1 MKKLLYSILIVLLA
15 VLVFFPEFI
24 SNSVPIISK
33 CDGRLKFTAFD
44 NKACGEAIINP
55 IFKFNAQQIDL
66 SNAGYKEPSI
76 SNGHLLGTDE
86 LGRDTLAGLIYG
98 FSGSMKIGI
107 GATLIALILG
117 LFLAI
122 PSGYSYEEKVRVN
135 LLEFILKTILLLTF
149 FWYAYLMLLIESTWN
164 LIYGIIVL
172 CFTWMFLNKTIGKW
186 GSRFSLKLSLDIW
199 LLRFADAYE
208 LLPKLMVL
216 LVFFAF
222 FKWNVI
228 ALMVLLGI
236 IAWPFFYRNIRL
248 QVIRIK
254 ALPYI
259 ESAKIYN
266 IPKYRIWFSYI
277 MPSLIPLIISLV
289 PFMFIAAVMSESALG
304 FIGLGLGPEDITLG
318 KMIAEGRNFPQA
330 WWILWFPIICLSISM
345 FLIAWWGK
353 RWAKKWQI
361 NK

>member
-1 MKKLLYSILIVLLA
+1 MKKLLYSILIVLLP

-44 NKACGEAIINP
+44 NKACEEAIINP
-55 IFKFNAQQIDL
+55 IFKFSAQQIDL

-122 PSGYSYEEKVRVN
+122 PSGNSYEEKVRVN
-135 LLEFILKTILLLTF
+135 LLEFILNTIILLIF
-149 FWYAYLMLLIESTWN
+149 FCYAFLMLLIESTWN

-172 CFTWMFLNKTIGKW
+172 CITSMFLNKTIGKC
-186 GSRFSLKLSLDIW
+186 GSRFTLKLSLDIW
-199 LLRFADAYE
+199 MLRFADAYE

-228 ALMVLLGI
+228 ALM
-236 IAWPFFYRNIRL
+236 
-248 QVIRIK
+248 
-254 ALPYI
+254 
-259 ESAKIYN
+259 
-266 IPKYRIWFSYI
+266 
-277 MPSLIPLIISLV
+277 
-289 PFMFIAAVMSESALG
+289 
-304 FIGLGLGPEDITLG
+304 
-318 KMIAEGRNFPQA
+318 
-330 WWILWFPIICLSISM
+330 
-345 FLIAWWGK
+345 
-353 RWAKKWQI
+353 
-361 NK
+361 